1 MGVEVVVGQEVT
13 TQVMEGHQELL
24 HRLRPP
30 ILHSHSMVGTQLH
43 LHRDTH
49 RARPHMQHHQLT
61 VPHRHSKVAKALPM
75 VAMGSRHQHKP
86 LPSHPLAVLDTV
98 AMADNHTVMNKT
110 VITILEVMDR
120 HLQAIM
126 VVIRVVLMVVSLVQ
140 TTLLHHPRE
149 IMEGHHH
156 KEVMVVGLPLREI
169 MGVAHPQGETLGDS
183 QDMVVHHP
191 PMEVT
196 RDKVVD
202 TTRVAVEATGVAGL
216 MVAAAVVID
225 LGESLIW

>member
-1 MGVEVVVGQEVT
+1 MIEIINAIIYYQ
-13 TQVMEGHQELL
+13 
-24 HRLRPP
+24 
-30 ILHSHSMVGTQLH
+30 
-43 LHRDTH
+43 
-49 RARPHMQHHQLT
+49 
-61 VPHRHSKVAKALPM
+61 VAKALPM
-75 VAMGSRHQHKP
+75 VVMDSHHQHKP
-86 LPSHPLAVLDTV
+86 LLSHPLAVLVTV
-98 AMADNHTVMNKT
+98 AMADNHMVMNRT
-110 VITILEVMDR
+110 VITTLEVMDR

-126 VVIRVVLMVVSLVQ
+126 VAIRVVPMVASLVL

-156 KEVMVVGLPLREI
+156 KEAMVVGLPLREI

-202 TTRVAVEATGVAGL
+202 TTVSPNTILLLHFYFSGV
-216 MVAAAVVID
+216 
-225 LGESLIW
+225 WH